1 QRPGTRGAGH
11 RMSDPAKTLGDRVP
25 MAGTIGAIGEAYGE
39 DYARIRMPYR
49 ADLTNSGGTFHGGAL
64 ATLLDVA
71 LCSAARPADGSDLM
85 VVTLDRARH
94 RIASSS
100 RDGLAEARC
109 LRRGKSVAFSQGEVR
124 SLEGELL
131 ATATATL
138 KLVPRRRPG

>member
-1 QRPGTRGAGH
+1 
-11 RMSDPAKTLGDRVP
+11 MSDPAKTLGDRVP

-39 DYARIRMPYR
+39 DYARIRVPYR
-49 ADLTNSGGTFHGGAL
+49 ADVANSGGTFHGGARE
-64 ATLLDVA
+64 T
-71 LCSAARPADGSDLM
+71 RSDLM
-85 VVTLDRARH
+85 VVTLDLSLH
-94 RIASSS
+94 FIASSN
-100 RDGLAEARC
+100 RDVIAEARC